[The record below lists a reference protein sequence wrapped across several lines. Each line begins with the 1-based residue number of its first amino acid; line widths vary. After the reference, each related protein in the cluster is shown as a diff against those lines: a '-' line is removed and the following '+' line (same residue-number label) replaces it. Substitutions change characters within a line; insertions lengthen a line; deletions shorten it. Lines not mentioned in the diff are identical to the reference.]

1 MLKVSD
7 CAFTATGFT
16 VVPRTGINKVK
27 INTAKIIFF
36 IVVSSSVIV
45 LISIVFL
52 YMNNLSCCIFKSS
65 LLFSYGCIISGQM
78 SHNYH
83 IKKVSWRRK
92 NYLHGVYLNTCSIFI
107 AMCVVI
113 YYSKIWLMTA
123 VFLRWAGRVS
133 IYKATYC
140 QNHIFDRIFLEH
152 VRVERK

>member
-1 MLKVSD
+1 MLNVSD

-83 IKKVSWRRK
+83 IKEGFMAAQKLLAWGLFE
-92 NYLHGVYLNTCSIFI
+92 YLQYFHCYVCGDIL
-107 AMCVVI
+107 
-113 YYSKIWLMTA
+113 
-123 VFLRWAGRVS
+123 
-133 IYKATYC
+133 
-140 QNHIFDRIFLEH
+140 
-152 VRVERK
+152 